1 MPGNLLGVLERTPF
15 DRYAVMPVA
24 RNVWQHVEA
33 GRPAAAARRLIIA
46 STTRRV
52 SDRPLKQPDRSTL

>member
-1 MPGNLLGVLERTPF
+1 MSVPPF

-24 RNVWQHVEA
+24 RNVWQHVDA

-52 SDRPLKQPDRSTL
+52 SDRPLRRRDRSTL